1 MIDQIFAFIDSVDDI
16 FWMYG
21 GVTAIVMLGTYFS
34 IQSNFFQIRKFPAI
48 LKNFFG
54 YLQATGVAHQ
64 GVMPIRIFFAAL
76 GSCIGIGNLVGA
88 CTALKLG
95 GPGAV
100 FWMWVT
106 ALLGCLVKYSEIY
119 LGMKFRVKTGTS
131 YMGGP
136 IIYLQKI
143 PGYAWL
149 ATLVAVLLCIYGVEI
164 FIFKVITHTL
174 VTGWNLPMLPVVVFL
189 LIAIFI
195 AGQQG
200 IRFVGKFNSV
210 VIPVFLIL
218 YLLLSFIVFMK
229 NITLLPGVIASIF
242 VHAFTPYAFFGGAT
256 GTSLMYVI
264 SYGMRRACYISD
276 LGIGYASMVHSE
288 SAEQNPGRQAS
299 TAIVE
304 MFLDTFIL
312 ATTSMLLVLVTGVWQ
327 TDVADSYMV
336 PTAIATV
343 FPFFIYIWPLI
354 IFLLGYLTMSAFI
367 TVGIKAASHLFP
379 KNGKR
384 IYFIYAA
391 TMFLFFSFFA
401 EQNHAMGVMSVAGIL
416 LLICN
421 LFGMFKLRHHIKFSL
436 HE

>member
-1 MIDQIFAFIDSVDDI
+1 MIDQIFAFIDTLDDI
-16 FWMYG
+16 FWMYAG
-21 GVTAIVMLGTYFS
+21 TTAIVMLGMYFS
-34 IQSNFFQIRKFPAI
+34 LQSNFFQIRKFPAI
-48 LKNFFG
+48 IKNFFG

-136 IIYLQKI
+136 IVYLQQI

-149 ATLVAVLLCIYGVEI
+149 ATVVAALLCIYGVEI

-174 VTGWNLPMLPVVVFL
+174 VTGWHLPTTPVVLFL
-189 LIAIFI
+189 LAAVFI

-210 VIPVFLIL
+210 VIPLFLGL
-218 YLLLSFIVFMK
+218 YLFVSCVVFIK
-229 NITLLPGVIASIF
+229 NITLLPGVIMSIF
-242 VHAFTPYAFFGGAT
+242 VHAFSPYAVLGGAT
-256 GTSLMYVI
+256 ATSLIYVI

-327 TDVADSYMV
+327 TDVEVSYMV

-343 FPFFIYIWPLI
+343 FPLFIYIWPLI
-354 IFLLGYLTMSAFI
+354 IFLLGYLTMSAFFS
-367 TVGIKAASHLFP
+367 VGIKAASYLFP
-379 KNGKR
+379 EHGKK
-384 IYFIYAA
+384 IYFAYAA
-391 TMFLFFSFFA
+391 TMFLLFSFFA
-401 EQNHAMGVMSVAGIL
+401 QTSHAMGVMSVAGIL

-421 LFGMFKLRHHIKFSL
+421 MFGIFKLRHHIKFSL

>member
-21 GVTAIVMLGTYFS
+21 GTTAIVMLGTYFS
-34 IQSNFFQIRKFPAI
+34 IQSGFFQIRKFPAI

-88 CTALKLG
+88 CMALRLG

-136 IIYLQKI
+136 IIYLQHI

-149 ATLVAVLLCIYGVEI
+149 ATVVAGLLCIYGVEI
-164 FIFKVITHTL
+164 FIFKVITHTI
-174 VTGWNLPMLPVVVFL
+174 VTGWNLPMLPVVIFL
-189 LIAIFI
+189 LVAIFI

-210 VIPVFLIL
+210 VIPIFLLLYLFLSLIVFL
-218 YLLLSFIVFMK
+218 K
-229 NITLLPGVIASIF
+229 NITLLPGVIVSIF
-242 VHAFTPYAFFGGAT
+242 MHAFSPYAVLGGVT
-256 GTSLMYVI
+256 GTSLIYVI

-327 TDVADSYMV
+327 TDVEVSYMV

-354 IFLLGYLTMSAFI
+354 IFLLGYLTMSAFF
-367 TVGIKAASHLFP
+367 TVGIKAACYLFP
-379 KNGKR
+379 EYGKR
-384 IYFIYAA
+384 IYFVYAA

-401 EQNHAMGVMSVAGIL
+401 QTTHAMGVMSVAGIL
-416 LLICN
+416 LLMCN
-421 LFGMFKLRHHIKFSL
+421 MFGIFKLRHHIKFTL